1 MHDISQAFKQKR
13 GISSRRMMETK
24 TILITGANGEIGHGL
39 ISHFAEHDGVRVVA
53 LDLNT
58 LDDVTRS
65 KCYKSY
71 TGDILDNRFLDSLST
86 GHDFDVIYH
95 LAALLSTR
103 AERQPTIAHKVNVDG
118 TLNLLE
124 MAVTQS
130 RLQGQVVKLIYPSSI
145 AVYGLPDAGAKNKAG
160 RVHEDQ
166 WTGPRTMYGIN
177 KLYCERLGRYYM
189 NFYRQL
195 DAQPME
201 GKVDFRCVR
210 FPGLISAVTLPTGGT
225 SDFAPEMLHQA
236 AKGEAYNCFVRQD
249 TRIPFMAM
257 PDGVNALLKL
267 ESAQRANLSTQIYN
281 VGSFSPSAAQLKER
295 VMKAFPSAKIDFV
308 PDLKRQAILDSWPA
322 DVDDSLARK
331 DWGWKPEYDF
341 EKAFQEYLVPGV
353 LKLYKSK

>member
-1 MHDISQAFKQKR
+1 M
-13 GISSRRMMETK
+13 GEK

-39 ISHFAEHDGVRVVA
+39 ISHFAEHDGIKVVA

-58 LDDVTRS
+58 LDEETRS
-65 KCYKSY
+65 KCYKTY
-71 TGDILDNRFLDSLST
+71 TGDILDNRFLESLST

-118 TLNLLE
+118 TMNLLE
-124 MAVTQS
+124 MAITQS
-130 RLQGQVVKLIYPSSI
+130 RLQGKEVKLIYPSSI
-145 AVYGLPDAGAKNKAG
+145 AVYGLPDAGAKGRAG
-160 RVHEDQ
+160 KVGEDQ
-166 WTGPRTMYGIN
+166 WAEPRTMYGIN
-177 KLYCERLGRYYM
+177 KLYCERLGKYYM

-225 SDFAPEMLHQA
+225 SDFAPEMLHHA
-236 AKGEAYNCFVRQD
+236 AKGETYNCFVRED

-257 PDGVNALLKL
+257 PDGVSALLRL
-267 ESAQRANLSTQIYN
+267 EAAPREKLSTQVYN
-281 VGSFSPSAAQLKER
+281 VGSFSPSAAELKR
-295 VMKAFPSAKIDFV
+295 YVLKAFPSASINFV

-322 DVDDSLARK
+322 DVDDSLARN
-331 DWGWKPEYDF
+331 DWGWKPEYDMAR
-341 EKAFQEYLVPGV
+341 AFDEYLIPGV
-353 LKLYKSK
+353 SKLYKK